1 MQVRMKLFS
10 ADALLRKMLGSKK
23 AVITIA
29 NDGSDTRFDFFPMN
43 NRKNQA
49 NLVMTSKKDGSKYY
63 EVRTS
68 DEFDEMIK
76 CLMDTYQINESQAIK
91 LVDEAVNK

>member
-1 MQVRMKLFS
+1 MKLFS

-29 NDGSDTRFDFFPMN
+29 NDGDNRFDFFPMN
-43 NRKNQA
+43 NKKNQA

-68 DEFDEMIK
+68 DEFNDMIK
-76 CLMDTYQINESQAIK
+76 CLMDTYQIDESQATK